1 MTTTTM
7 THSAAAPTA
16 DPTITDL
23 LEWMLTDRDAYR
35 AAIRVEHGQ
44 EHTLRRLLTIA
55 MASFFVYGL
64 VMSFVVSM
72 TGAQLSFM
80 TGPEG
85 GRPGT
90 LSFSLAY
97 SLGLIG
103 AVGIC
108 LPSFYFFALQCGFR
122 PTLRGIVVAIAGG
135 QALTSVFLIGLL
147 PVFAAAILGVELL
160 GGDAVLMTLWTTAGL
175 FMPMV
180 AGIAGAR
187 ELREWFK
194 GLAATLPPSAR
205 ARRQGVVEFVG
216 VWSTALYVAVAPVLV
231 YQFLI
236 TFGHVGF

>member
-7 THSAAAPTA
+7 THPAAASIA
-16 DPTITDL
+16 DPTMTDL
-23 LEWMLTDRDAYR
+23 LNWMLTDRVAYR
-35 AAIRVEHGQ
+35 AAIRVENGQ

-55 MASFFVYGL
+55 MASFFLYGL
-64 VMSFVVSM
+64 VMSFVVTM

-80 TGPEG
+80 TGPDG
-85 GRPGT
+85 GRPGP

-135 QALTSVFLIGLL
+135 QALTSVFLIGIL
-147 PVFAAAILGVELL
+147 PVFAAAILGVQLL
-160 GGDAVLMTLWTTAGL
+160 GGDAELMTTWTTIGL
-175 FMPMV
+175 FLPMV
-180 AGIAGAR
+180 AGIVGAR
-187 ELREWFK
+187 ELREWFR
-194 GLAATLPPSAR
+194 GLAAMLPAAAR
-205 ARRQGVVEFVG
+205 ARREGVVEFVG

-231 YQFLI
+231 YQFLV
-236 TFGHVGF
+236 TFGRVGF